1 MDYELIFQILPPS
14 KSHPGCTI
22 RIKILFVCLLNT
34 FVMLHLMTI
43 KLRNKVVAAL
53 TISLDKQPI
62 YKDQSLPPVKYNHT
76 SLGQSIWPTYSIQ
89 HTLNPESNQRLQIDS
104 DWNHNKTVSIMGQ
117 CTLWFIYHFLFV
129 IYSTFINGVCKK
141 VI

>member
-1 MDYELIFQILPPS
+1 MQLATGNSRLLTVHIPYFFNTFKTTIHMDYELVFQMLPPS

-34 FVMLHLMTI
+34 FVMLHLMKI

-62 YKDQSLPPVKYNHT
+62 
-76 SLGQSIWPTYSIQ
+76 
-89 HTLNPESNQRLQIDS
+89 
-104 DWNHNKTVSIMGQ
+104 
-117 CTLWFIYHFLFV
+117 
-129 IYSTFINGVCKK
+129 
-141 VI
+141 

>member
-53 TISLDKQPI
+53 TISLISNPYRRIKVYHQLNITTQVWDKVF
-62 YKDQSLPPVKYNHT
+62 DQLIPYN
-76 SLGQSIWPTYSIQ
+76 I
-89 HTLNPESNQRLQIDS
+89 R
-104 DWNHNKTVSIMGQ
+104 
-117 CTLWFIYHFLFV
+117 
-129 IYSTFINGVCKK
+129 
-141 VI
+141 

>member
-14 KSHPGCTI
+14 KSNPGCTI

-43 KLRNKVVAAL
+43 KLRNKVVAVL

-62 YKDQSLPPVKYNHT
+62 CKDQSLPPVKYNHA
-76 SLGQSIWPTYSIQ
+76 SLGQSI
-89 HTLNPESNQRLQIDS
+89 
-104 DWNHNKTVSIMGQ
+104 
-117 CTLWFIYHFLFV
+117 
-129 IYSTFINGVCKK
+129 
-141 VI
+141 